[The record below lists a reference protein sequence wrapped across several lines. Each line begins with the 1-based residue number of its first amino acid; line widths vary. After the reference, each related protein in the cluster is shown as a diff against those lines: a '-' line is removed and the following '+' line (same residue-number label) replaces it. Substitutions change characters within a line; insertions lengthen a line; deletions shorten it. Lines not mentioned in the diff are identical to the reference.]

1 MWKSIQGICKH
12 PLRETYPMDRV
23 PWVVNFGTLSVDLE
37 RFTRFL
43 IMNVLGETPKLNRD
57 YLEAC

>member
-1 MWKSIQGICKH
+1 VWKSIQGICKH
-12 PLRETYPMDRV
+12 LVREAYPV
-23 PWVVNFGTLSVDLE
+23 NCVSWIVNFGPPSAGLE

-43 IMNVLGETPKLNRD
+43 IMNVLGETAKLNRD

>member
-1 MWKSIQGICKH
+1 VWKSLQGICKH
-12 PLRETYPMDRV
+12 PIRDTYPVNRV
-23 PWVVNFGTLSVDLE
+23 SWVVNFGALSVGLG

-43 IMNVLGETPKLNRD
+43 IMNVLGETAKLNRD